1 MLRERIRRSKDK
13 CDSGLSVENVPAVGK
28 IKTLKGR
35 FITHKFTTGW
45 VVGVDRV
52 VKSVQKKKGHGRWS
66 VRSEIEVRTVLLN
79 LKTKQGRLRGR
90 QVLPTLTLVKE

>member
-1 MLRERIRRSKDK
+1 M
-13 CDSGLSVENVPAVGK
+13 
-28 IKTLKGR
+28 
-35 FITHKFTTGW
+35 
-45 VVGVDRV
+45 DRV